1 MNNKNSQKPPS
12 SEIISQ
18 VSAFDMEQ
26 KRLDTRLNQ
35 ELDLM
40 ESFIARGDIKSASKK
55 VKTIA
60 SLLNWYADRQRSAL
74 LPFLKVLLNSGE
86 EAESKAALSGS
97 SAQRSRLDKDRCA
110 RLRQAI
116 SNLRSVIIRQLSAL
130 EPLSESE
137 QKPMRKSAKHLIK
150 SGLEVD
156 GELKCIIEAL
166 SQVEVRS

>member
-1 MNNKNSQKPPS
+1 MNNKNSQKSPI

-18 VSAFDMEQ
+18 VSAFNIEQ
-26 KRLDTRLNQ
+26 KKLDTRLNQ

-40 ESFIARGDIKSASKK
+40 DKLIARGDIKNANKK
-55 VKTIA
+55 VKTIT

-86 EAESKAALSGS
+86 KAKSSVALSDS
-97 SAQRSRLDKDRCA
+97 PAQPLRLDEDRCA
-110 RLRQAI
+110 RLKQAI
-116 SNLRSVIIRQLSAL
+116 SNLRSVIIGQLSAL
-130 EPLSESE
+130 EPLSESN
-137 QKPMRKSAKHLIK
+137 QKPMRKSAKHLMK

-156 GELKCIIEAL
+156 GELKRIIEAL